1 MKNVGFTL
9 IELLVVVLIIG
20 ILSAIAL
27 PQYQKSVEKAHA
39 AEMLTWMGNA
49 KRAVSAYILQSGFP
63 ATNTQT
69 MLTDGVFDLDLTQG
83 LDCNETTGWC
93 FSKYYMYA
101 ITGDSNSYGIH
112 AYRTKAQG
120 VDEAVEK
127 GDLQTTDGK
136 TWTGSAD
143 AGEDS
148 TAAKVA
154 CRAFAEWA
162 GITGSCRQ

>member
-20 ILSAIAL
+20 ILAAIAL
-27 PQYQKSVEKAHA
+27 PQYQKSVEKSHA

-63 ATNTQT
+63 ATNSQT

-101 ITGDSNSYGIH
+101 ITGDSSNFIIR
-112 AYRTKAQG
+112 AYRKGQTDA
-120 VDEAVEK
+120 AAEK
-127 GDLQTTDGK
+127 GKIQTTNGK

-143 AGEDS
+143 VGENT

-162 GITGSCRQ
+162 DITATCGG